1 MESLKAL
8 RQKAS
13 DLANEADAVF
23 KSAADEGR
31 ALTETEQKRDDEIAA
46 EFERLSADIK
56 RAERHQARLRSFEF
70 TGRDGAPV
78 DANALAATNAA
89 RQAGLRQGSDNFSR
103 LGEQLL
109 AVAVAGNKHGS
120 QIVDPRLAWFGG
132 DGVSAATGMSE
143 SVGSDGGFLVET
155 QMADVMLRPVFEGG
169 EIASRVTRIPIGPNA
184 NGISANGVD
193 ETSRATGSRWGG
205 IRSYWTG
212 EADLITATQP
222 KFRRIKMELDKITAA
237 CYVTGELL
245 KDSVALEALVRMAFS
260 DEIQFKLE
268 DAIMQ
273 GTGAGS
279 PLGYLNSGALVSVAK
294 ETSQVAATIVAENI
308 LKMWVRMPAR
318 ARKTAVWLVNQDIE
332 PQLHQLNVKI
342 KNVAGSENVG
352 GIATP
357 TVIYSP
363 PGTNGATV
371 GMLFGRP
378 VIPVEYA
385 ATLGTA
391 GDIQFVDLSQYLL
404 IDKGGVEGQSSIH
417 VRFLYD
423 ETCFRFIYRANG
435 MPIWNS
441 AVTPYKGTGTLSP
454 FVTLATRS

>member
-8 RQKAS
+8 KQKAA
-13 DLANEADAVF
+13 DLAKEADAIF
-23 KSAADEGR
+23 AAAAAEKRNLTDE
-31 ALTETEQKRDDEIAA
+31 ENKRDDEISA
-46 EFERLSADIK
+46 EFEKLSADIQ
-56 RAERHQARLRSFEF
+56 RAERHQARLRTMDF
-70 TGRDGAPV
+70 TGRDSAPA
-78 DANALAATNAA
+78 DANAIAAA
-89 RQAGLRQGSDNFSR
+89 RAAVRGGVHTPGERFAS
-103 LGEQLL
+103 LGEQML
-109 AVAVAGNKHGS
+109 AVAAADRKALG
-120 QIVDPRLAWFGG
+120 QQDPRLVWFDGT
-132 DGVSAATGMSE
+132 GVSAATGLSE
-143 SVGSDGGFLVET
+143 SVGSDGGFMVET

-205 IRSYWTG
+205 VRAYWTG
-212 EADLITATQP
+212 EADAITASQP

-245 KDSVALEALVRMAFS
+245 KDSTALEAMIRMAFS
-260 DEIQFKLE
+260 DEIAFKLE
-268 DAIMQ
+268 DAIVQ
-273 GTGAGS
+273 GTGAGA
-279 PLGYLNSGALVSVAK
+279 PLGYLNAGSLVTVSK

-308 LKMWVRMPAR
+308 LKMWIRMPAR
-318 ARKTAVWLVNQDIE
+318 LHRSAVWLCNQDIE

-357 TVIYSP
+357 TVIYNP
-363 PGTNGATV
+363 PGTNGSTV
-371 GMLFGRP
+371 GTLMGRP

-385 ATLGTA
+385 STLGTV
-391 GDIQFVDLSQYLL
+391 GDIQLVDLSQYML

-441 AVTPYKGTGTLSP
+441 AVTPYKGTNTQSP
-454 FVTLATRS
+454 FVALETRS

>member
-1 MESLKAL
+1 MDSLKAL

-23 KSAADEGR
+23 KAATQEGR
-31 ALTETEQKRDDEIAA
+31 SLTEAEQKRDDEISA
-46 EFERLSADIK
+46 EFERLAADIQ
-56 RAERHQARLRSFEF
+56 RAERHQARLRTFEF
-70 TGRDGAPV
+70 TGRDSAPV
-78 DANALAATNAA
+78 DANSLATANAM
-89 RQAGLRQGSDNFSR
+89 RQAGLRQNADSFSG

-120 QIVDPRLAWFGG
+120 QIVDPRLTWFGG
-132 DGVSAATGMSE
+132 DGVSAATGLSE
-143 SVGSDGGFLVET
+143 SVGSDGGFMVQS

-169 EIASRVTRIPIGPNA
+169 EIAARVTRIPIGPNA

-212 EADLITATQP
+212 EADLITASQP

-245 KDSVALEALVRMAFS
+245 KDSVALEAMINLAFS

-273 GTGAGS
+273 GSGAGA
-279 PLGYLNSGALVSVAK
+279 PLGYLNGGALITVSK
-294 ETSQVAATIVAENI
+294 EGSQAATTIVAENI
-308 LKMWVRMPAR
+308 LKMWIRMPAR
-318 ARKTAVWLVNQDIE
+318 LRKTAVWLVNQDIE

-342 KNVAGSENVG
+342 KNVAGTENVG

-357 TVIYSP
+357 TVIYNP
-363 PGTNGATV
+363 PGSNGAALGT
-371 GMLFGRP
+371 LFGRP

-441 AVTPYKGTGTLSP
+441 ALTPYKGTNTLSP
-454 FVTLATRS
+454 FVALETR